1 MDRSRKFTFKER
13 IQIAVIPRLVV
24 WFQKLIGLTSKR
36 INLGGEHFDSLH
48 GANKPWIFAIW
59 HTNVLYSPYLLRD
72 LNTAVMISASRD
84 GEFIES
90 VVRQF
95 GNTSI
100 RGSTSRGGGA
110 ALKEMIGHLRKG
122 FSAAITPDGPRG
134 PALVV
139 QPGLIMSAQLSQVA
153 ILPFHYECT
162 RQKIAKS
169 WDAHRLPLPFTTF
182 VCSYGEPILIPR
194 QLSPE
199 EFEAQRLK
207 VERAMLENRERCIA
221 EAKRLARPLEQ
232 T

>member
-122 FSAAITPDGPRG
+122 FSAEIALHLRNPSHRRAPGGAARRRPPQAI
-134 PALVV
+134 AC
-139 QPGLIMSAQLSQVA
+139 A
-153 ILPFHYECT
+153 PF
-162 RQKIAKS
+162 
-169 WDAHRLPLPFTTF
+169 
-182 VCSYGEPILIPR
+182 
-194 QLSPE
+194 
-199 EFEAQRLK
+199 
-207 VERAMLENRERCIA
+207 
-221 EAKRLARPLEQ
+221 
-232 T
+232 